1 MRKIK
6 NLFIIF
12 LFGLILVNPVLVF
25 AQINNNSDAGSKT
38 FNNPQIYTLFSEK
51 IQGGLFLTKKKMCFG
66 TEDF

>member
-1 MRKIK
+1 MNDFHSAK
-6 NLFIIF
+6 
-12 LFGLILVNPVLVF
+12 
-25 AQINNNSDAGSKT
+25 KT